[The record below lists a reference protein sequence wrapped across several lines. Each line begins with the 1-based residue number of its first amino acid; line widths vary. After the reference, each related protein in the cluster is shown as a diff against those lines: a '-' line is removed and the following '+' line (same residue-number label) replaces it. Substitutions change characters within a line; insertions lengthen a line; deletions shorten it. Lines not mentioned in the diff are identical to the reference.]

1 MNSPQAI
8 LCVDDEPSIL
18 RALQQQI
25 MRSFSDTYILEIA
38 ESGEEALEIIEDLEE
53 RRVNLALV
61 ITDEMMPC
69 MKGHTLIERV
79 LTASDRI
86 PCILLTGYAQSE
98 TIDQISGIGPATLVS
113 KPWDAEELMNLVR
126 SAIEGA
132 RTNS

>member
-1 MNSPQAI
+1 MNSNKAI

-25 MRSFSDTYILEIA
+25 MRSFGDLYILEIA
-38 ESGEEALEIIEDLEE
+38 ESGEEALEVIRELEE
-53 RRVNLALV
+53 RRVELALL
-61 ITDEMMPC
+61 ITDEMMPG

-79 LTASDRI
+79 LSISDRT

-98 TIDQISGIGPATLVS
+98 IINQLSGIHPASWVS

-126 SAIEGA
+126 KAVGGTRI
-132 RTNS
+132 NS